1 MKKWKKS
8 LRQIIV
14 VLLLLYIIGLPIQ
27 NIVLANAN
35 ELSTTEKVI
44 TDEIE
49 ANTSNSESAASG
61 TVPTL
66 EEEAKST
73 VIDESTQTSKETS
86 SSEIMLEKRG
96 ILTGTSEVNPSEK
109 QEASSA
115 TEQSEESP
123 STKAVTTG
131 AFPNGST
138 ATWNFDDATGT
149 LAISGGTLVNP
160 NKSIQNLTGISVS
173 EITDI
178 VCEDKLFLSGSCQS
192 LFYGSAATNLD
203 VSNFDTSQVNN
214 MSYMFDSSAATSLD
228 LSNFDTSQVQEM
240 SYMFYGSAATS
251 LDLSNFDTSQV
262 YDMSYMFADSVATS
276 LDLSDF
282 DTSQVTGM
290 DYMFSGSAAT
300 SLDLSSFDTSQ
311 VNGMSYMFD
320 SSAATSLDLSNFD
333 TSQVQ
338 E

>member
-8 LRQIIV
+8 LKQIIV

-49 ANTSNSESAASG
+49 ANTSNSESSASG

-73 VIDESTQTSKETS
+73 VIDKSTQTSKETS
-86 SSEIMLEKRG
+86 SSEIVLEKRG

-149 LAISGGTLVNP
+149 LTISGGTLVNP
-160 NKSIQNLTGISVS
+160 NKSIQNLTGIPVS

-192 LFYGSAATNLD
+192 LFYASAATNLD
-203 VSNFDTSQVNN
+203 VSNFDTSQVTDMSYMFYGSVAINLDLSNFDTSSVTDMSGMLGDTAANLDLGSFDTSQVNN

-276 LDLSDF
+276 
-282 DTSQVTGM
+282 
-290 DYMFSGSAAT
+290 
-300 SLDLSSFDTSQ
+300 
-311 VNGMSYMFD
+311 
-320 SSAATSLDLSNFD
+320 
-333 TSQVQ
+333 
-338 E
+338 